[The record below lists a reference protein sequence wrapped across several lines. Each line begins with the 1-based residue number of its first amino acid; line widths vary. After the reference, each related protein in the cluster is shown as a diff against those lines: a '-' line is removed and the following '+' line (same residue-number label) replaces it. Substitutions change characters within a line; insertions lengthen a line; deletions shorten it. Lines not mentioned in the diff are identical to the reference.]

1 MCGRFTNEMAWAEL
15 HAVYKLS
22 DELFPTAP
30 SNMQPR
36 YNIAP
41 T

>member
-1 MCGRFTNEMAWAEL
+1 MNYSR
-15 HAVYKLS
+15 
-22 DELFPTAP
+22 PAP

-41 T
+41 TQDVDFLHLASLKHQAALSIA